1 MMQKI
6 FMFLIVCILSMYGCK
21 DVAVE
26 LEDENLPGVR
36 IEIEKI
42 TETEDKENA

>member
-26 LEDENLPGVR
+26 LEDENLPALR
-36 IEIEKI
+36 IEIQKI
-42 TETEDKENA
+42 TKMEEE